1 MLIIGTIIGWVL
13 WIFLLVLFARMILSW
28 IPVLVRDWQPRG
40 PMLVVAEVIYSVT
53 DPPLRALRKV
63 LKPVRIGNM
72 MLDLAFIGL
81 AIGVSILMQL
91 NRAVFF
97 RAIALRSSAA
107 LRSPFR
113 GYRSSLL
120 GRALDR
126 SFVVVRRTERRVL
139 PTPPH
144 SRSRGHALRTATC
157 PSSRCSHHVRR
168 QGCSLG

>member
-1 MLIIGTIIGWVL
+1 MFIIGTVIGWVL

-40 PMLVVAEVIYSVT
+40 PMLVVAEVVYSVT

-81 AIGVSILMQL
+81 AIGVSILMQV

-97 RAIALRSSAA
+97 
-107 LRSPFR
+107 
-113 GYRSSLL
+113 
-120 GRALDR
+120 
-126 SFVVVRRTERRVL
+126 
-139 PTPPH
+139 
-144 SRSRGHALRTATC
+144 
-157 PSSRCSHHVRR
+157 
-168 QGCSLG
+168 

>member
-1 MLIIGTIIGWVL
+1 MFIIGSIIGWVL

-40 PMLVVAEVIYSVT
+40 PMLVVAEAIYSIT

-81 AIGVSILMQL
+81 AIGVSILMQV

-97 RAIALRSSAA
+97 
-107 LRSPFR
+107 
-113 GYRSSLL
+113 
-120 GRALDR
+120 
-126 SFVVVRRTERRVL
+126 
-139 PTPPH
+139 
-144 SRSRGHALRTATC
+144 
-157 PSSRCSHHVRR
+157 
-168 QGCSLG
+168 

>member
-81 AIGVSILMQL
+81 AIGVSILMQV

-97 RAIALRSSAA
+97 
-107 LRSPFR
+107 
-113 GYRSSLL
+113 
-120 GRALDR
+120 
-126 SFVVVRRTERRVL
+126 
-139 PTPPH
+139 
-144 SRSRGHALRTATC
+144 
-157 PSSRCSHHVRR
+157 
-168 QGCSLG
+168 